1 MKAATS
7 QNIEDYLYEVISEYS
22 LVDPGSDEMIVD
34 VSTFEEQG
42 VLTNNKGLVIK
53 TADGSEFQVT
63 IVRSRRG
70 GSSEY

>member
-42 VLTNNKGLVIK
+42 VLTYNKGLVIK